1 VDNVVVRWVAH
12 RQLVGWDGHGH
23 GVVMDV
29 PQEGGGEGTGPRPI
43 ELVLYALAGCT
54 AIDVVSVLEK
64 KRLDVRGIEVSVSG
78 AQRTEDYPH
87 SYERVD
93 VHYAVTGVSVPDS
106 AVARAIELS
115 QTKYCSV
122 KGMFGPQVSV
132 TTSFQVAEPAPPGPS
147 LVDRG

>member
-1 VDNVVVRWVAH
+1 MDNVVVRWAGH
-12 RQLVGWDGHGH
+12 RQLVGWDEHGH

-29 PQEGGGEGTGPRPI
+29 PQEGGGEGTGARPI

-54 AIDVVSVLEK
+54 AIDVVGVLEK

-78 AQRTEDYPH
+78 VQRTDEFPH
-87 SYERVD
+87 SYEKVD

-132 TTSFQVAEPAPPGPS
+132 TTSFDVAEPPVPGPS
-147 LVDRG
+147 IPDRG